1 MSDLLRTLGSRVR
14 ELRTHRELTQQELAD
29 RVGCRASYIS
39 HIENGLKGATVETLA
54 AIAGALGVTLGEL
67 FLGVDQPVPE
77 DFDRLATALAG
88 QSPERQ
94 RILLRILED
103 ALRLTAER

>member
-14 ELRTHRELTQQELAD
+14 ELRTDRELTQQELAD

-54 AIAGALGVTLGEL
+54 AIAGALGATLGEL

-103 ALRLTAER
+103 ALRLITER